1 MKRKKYISLE
11 DLKQIVKD
19 VGTGENIKR
28 LLPGGMYEK
37 TEGYKKFL
45 KGIGSYKLQELINIA
60 MEHEIDVVENKKR
73 KTKQQLY
80 NEININVVV

>member
-1 MKRKKYISLE
+1 MWRPLDNTSVTNELE
-11 DLKQIVKD
+11 
-19 VGTGENIKR
+19 IK
-28 LLPGGMYEK
+28 LLQDIIDINV
-37 TEGYKKFL
+37 TEYYKKFL